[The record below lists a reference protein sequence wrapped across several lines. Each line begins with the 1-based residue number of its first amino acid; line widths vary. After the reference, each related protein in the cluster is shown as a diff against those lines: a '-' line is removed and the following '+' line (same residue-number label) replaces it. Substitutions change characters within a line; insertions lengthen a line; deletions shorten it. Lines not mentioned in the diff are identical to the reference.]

1 MNRDNLINV
10 KELGQRI
17 KLKREREKLSLRAVA
32 KITEVS
38 PSTLSRIESDKP
50 VVPDAPTLARLA
62 KWLQIPL
69 ERVVMNSG
77 LNPAGA
83 APLMIYPNESI
94 PSVVEAYLRA
104 DPELTP
110 ASARALADMFKA
122 AYDGFRNANQVT
134 REG

>member
-1 MNRDNLINV
+1 MNRENLINV

-32 KITEVS
+32 KVTDVS

-69 ERVVMNSG
+69 ERVMMNSMMQA
-77 LNPAGA
+77 AGSSIM
-83 APLMIYPNESI
+83 LYSNEST

-104 DPELTP
+104 DPNLSPET
-110 ASARALADMFKA
+110 ARALADLFKA
-122 AYDGFRNANQVT
+122 AYDGVRHADQVA

>member
-17 KLKREREKLSLRAVA
+17 KQKREREKLSLRAVA
-32 KITEVS
+32 KVTDVS

-69 ERVVMNSG
+69 ERVMMNSSAEE
-77 LNPAGA
+77 LS
-83 APLMIYPNESI
+83 APIMLYRSEST
-94 PSVVEAYLRA
+94 PSFVEACLRA
-104 DPELTP
+104 DPNLSPET
-110 ASARALADMFKA
+110 ARALADLFKA
-122 AYDGFRNANQVT
+122 AYDGVRHADQVA